1 MNKLPVA
8 VYGVSG
14 NIPHSGFVVILK
26 EENGDKL
33 LPIFIGAAE
42 ANNIHLLLQ
51 GTKYMRP
58 LSYDL
63 FHNLLEMANANIEE
77 VVVTNLKDNTFY
89 AEISLITADGYKHE
103 VDARPSDAIALAIKN
118 KCPIFVNQSI
128 MDEAGYYGKQQMGT
142 DRTADDLELRI
153 KNLSLRLADAIENEN
168 YEDAARIRDMILEIE
183 QKENVDR

>member
-1 MNKLPVA
+1 MKKLPVV

-26 EENGDKL
+26 EENGDRL

-58 LSYDL
+58 LTYDL
-63 FHNLLEMANANIEE
+63 FHNLLEIANANIEE

-89 AEISLITADGYKHE
+89 AEISLITGEGYKHE

-118 KCPIFVNQSI
+118 RCPIYVNQVI
-128 MDEAGYYGKQQMGT
+128 MDEAGYLGNQQMN
-142 DRTADDLELRI
+142 DKKTADSFEQRI
-153 KNLSLRLADAIENEN
+153 KVLNSKLEDAVEHEN
-168 YEDAARIRDMILEIE
+168 YEDAARIRDMIRKIE
-183 QKENVDR
+183 QKENADR